1 MDYKFTFEDGS
12 EALMHYGV
20 LGMKW
25 GVRHDKQKAFSKS
38 TSKLGKLDARAEK
51 IATRKAKRQQRIT
64 SRFNR
69 EERSAKML
77 AKADR
82 LERKSLTFESK
93 SARALRRGNFKKYAK
108 NFSKSAKTKERAT
121 RIREKMTGND
131 KRTQRL
137 SYKEEK
143 RRYKANKWARRMNKE
158 FGSVKI
164 SATKE
169 QQELGKKYLLSMI

>member
-51 IATRKAKRQQRIT
+51 IATRKA
-64 SRFNR
+64 
-69 EERSAKML
+69 
-77 AKADR
+77 
-82 LERKSLTFESK
+82 
-93 SARALRRGNFKKYAK
+93 
-108 NFSKSAKTKERAT
+108 KSAKTKERAT